1 MSDTTLALGDAN
13 PDINL
18 VVKAV
23 EQFCAFEVLVGASSL
38 FIRLCSNTTILLSKS
53 SPVGGL
59 LIRV

>member
-1 MSDTTLALGDAN
+1 
-13 PDINL
+13 
-18 VVKAV
+18 
-23 EQFCAFEVLVGASSL
+23 VGASSL